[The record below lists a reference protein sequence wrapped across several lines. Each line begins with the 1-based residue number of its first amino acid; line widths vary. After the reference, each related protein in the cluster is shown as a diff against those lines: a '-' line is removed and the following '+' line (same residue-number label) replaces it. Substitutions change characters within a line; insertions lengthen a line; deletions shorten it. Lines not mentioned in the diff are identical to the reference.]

1 MKGLLRHQKMGARR
15 TVLGIVLLALT
26 LLIISCAPN
35 AEEPI
40 ISPQL
45 GALLAAREA
54 GQVVAAL
61 PTPTP
66 VLLASLTEEQIYAGL
81 PEDVAAALASA
92 DPGRAETIALANGCV
107 GCHSTDPDQTMTGP
121 TWFQV
126 GDHAAG
132 RVPGESPALYLYES
146 IVNPNA
152 YIVPNYQPNLMP
164 DNFEERLST
173 QDLADLIAF
182 LLEQRQ

>member
-1 MKGLLRHQKMGARR
+1 MKGLLRTQKSGSK
-15 TVLGIVLLALT
+15 TVAVIVLLAIA

-40 ISPQL
+40 LSPQL
-45 GALLAAREA
+45 GPLLAAREA
-54 GQVVAAL
+54 GEAVAAL

-66 VLLASLTEEQIYAGL
+66 VLLASLSEEQIYAGL

-92 DPGRAETIALANGCV
+92 DPGRAEAIALANGCV
-107 GCHSTDPDQTMTGP
+107 GCHSTDPNQTMTGP

-126 GDHAAG
+126 GDRAAG
-132 RVPGESPALYLYES
+132 RVPGESPAFYLHQS
-146 IVNPNA
+146 IVEPNV

-164 DNFEERLST
+164 DNFDERLST